1 MIYVPDIKNYKC
13 FVVQNNETI
22 RAYSEVPRLNSSID
36 YRDYYVNSHYLYK
49 DGTQQFGNYSTNIPT
64 CISTNELTDAYYYRN
79 DFDSILIIFII
90 LVGFC
95 YFVLRKIIRSFFHG
109 FRWC

>member
-1 MIYVPDIKNYKC
+1 MIYVPDLENYKC
-13 FVVQNNETI
+13 VVLQNNETI
-22 RAYSEVPRLNSSID
+22 RAYTSVPNIS

-49 DGTQQFGNYSTNIPT
+49 DGTQQFGNYNTSLPT
-64 CISTNELTDAYYYRN
+64 CMPTESLTDAYYYRN

-90 LVGFC
+90 LVGFS
-95 YFVLRKIIRSFFHG
+95 YFVLKKIIRAFFHG

>member
-22 RAYSEVPRLNSSID
+22 RAYSEVPRLNSNIN

-64 CISTNELTDAYYYRN
+64 CISINELTDAYYYRN

>member
-13 FVVQNNETI
+13 FVVQNNETL
-22 RAYSEVPRLNSSID
+22 RAYSEVPRANSNIN

-64 CISTNELTDAYYYRN
+64 CIASNELTNAYYHRN
-79 DFDSILIIFII
+79 DFDSIIVIFMCI
-90 LVGFC
+90 VGFC
-95 YFVLRKIIRSFFHG
+95 YFVLRKIIRAFFHG